1 MCNKALMQTLAHKLV
16 HLLWKEFLLLPEKKF
31 EDLIKEHSTFIFKAA
46 ELGNVEYLVILI
58 RSYPD
63 LIWRVDKNNQSIFH
77 IAVKHRQESVFNL
90 IYEIGAIKGIIA
102 QYTDTNENNMLHLAG
117 QLAPSDRLNII
128 SGAAL
133 QMRRELLW
141 FKVGGNYMI

>member
-1 MCNKALMQTLAHKLV
+1 LICSGRGSSIAR
-16 HLLWKEFLLLPEKKF
+16 KKF
-31 EDLIKEHSTFIFKAA
+31 KDLVKKHSTFIFKAA
-46 ELGNVEYLVILI
+46 ELGNVEYLIILI

-63 LIWRVDKNNQSIFH
+63 LIWSVDKNNQSIFH
-77 IAVKHRQESVFNL
+77 IAVKYRQESVFNL

-102 QYTDTNENNMLHLAG
+102 LYISKGNENNMLHLTG
-117 QLAPSDRLNII
+117 RLAPSDRLNII

-141 FKVGGNYMI
+141 FKVSGNYMI